1 MNEKSNKELIR
12 LANEIYG
19 LFQEQTSKLPY
30 GANVIDELHANENA
44 HSRILR
50 LLLAYKGS
58 NNYPVYASFL
68 RLMVKHC
75 LACRSLEVVDPVF
88 KNEEG
93 RIDVLIKESL
103 SKNPFAVIIEN
114 KVRDAVDQDEQIQR
128 YLNKVMTEFPSDR
141 IFVVYLTKDGEKQV
155 ADYSLTE
162 QAKTILGMTNE
173 SDGRYIPLN
182 YRYEI
187 LPWLEQEVLPNLP
200 LKEDLLAAS
209 VKLYIDY
216 LKGMFNMRA
225 DEKPI
230 LASIYAKMR
239 NELNINS
246 IEDSISVFKQID
258 FLNSSIS
265 NMLNE
270 DIEEVLENH
279 LYQPLF
285 NLFPGSSIYNKEH
298 DFYHFAFSI
307 FIPTWNNCHFCLKWD
322 KKGQYIGIGYL
333 DQENPLDDETCRLL
347 KARIGEEPS
356 NEWWAWYKYV
366 NQLIPNSC
374 TLDVWKEVENGT
386 VLRFF
391 TDWISS
397 VIEKTRDLNI

>member
-1 MNEKSNKELIR
+1 MSEKSNKELIR
-12 LANEIYG
+12 LAKEIYN

-58 NNYPVYASFL
+58 NNYTVYASFL
-68 RLMVKHC
+68 RLMANHC
-75 LACRSLEVVDPVF
+75 IAFQNMEVVSPEF

-103 SKNPFAVIIEN
+103 SKIPFAVIIEN
-114 KVRDAVDQDEQIQR
+114 KVRDAVDQDEQIQK
-128 YLNKVMTEFPSDR
+128 YLEKMMTEFSSDR
-141 IFVVYLTKDGEKQV
+141 IFVIYLTKDGEKQV

-162 QAKTILGMTNE
+162 KAKTILGMTDE
-173 SDGRYIPLN
+173 SNGRYIPLN
-182 YRYEI
+182 YRYDI

-225 DEKPI
+225 NEKPI

-239 NELNINS
+239 NELNINR
-246 IEDSISVFKQID
+246 IEDSISAFKQID

-270 DIEEVLENH
+270 DIEKVLENH
-279 LYQPLF
+279 LYQPLT

-307 FIPTWNNCHFCLKWD
+307 YIPTWEKCHICLKWHN
-322 KKGQYIGIGYL
+322 KGQYIGIGYL
-333 DQENPLDDETCRLL
+333 DQENPLDEETCRLL
-347 KARIGEEPS
+347 KERIGEEPN

-374 TLDVWKEVENGT
+374 TLDVWKEVENGV

-397 VIEKTRDLNI
+397 VIEKVRDLDL